1 MTVWCECEEC
11 YYNVDGECDKDYIT
25 VSNQDC
31 TAAGF
36 LPLCKDYNEV
46 DG

>member
-1 MTVWCECEEC
+1 MTVLCECEEC
-11 YYNVDGECDKDYIT
+11 YYNVLGQCDLDVIT

-36 LPLCKDYNEV
+36 LPLCKDYREA
-46 DG
+46 D